1 MGTRTTLGTMK
12 SNHDKRE
19 GVRMAAV
26 ETLTLLEKELRNLSS
41 AE

>member
-1 MGTRTTLGTMK
+1 MK
-12 SNHDKRE
+12 GDHDKRE